1 MSGIGMDTATEK
13 RDGALW
19 QEEAQLQEII
29 ETVANRFG
37 ILEKRLS
44 PILRPHE
51 LATAATEGAKQPPE
65 ERLPALVE
73 RLRARKAAVG
83 VIETKIASVLE
94 RLEI

>member
-1 MSGIGMDTATEK
+1 MSGIGMDAATEK

-44 PILRPHE
+44 PILREHGSAVQTPKE
-51 LATAATEGAKQPPE
+51 PAADN
-65 ERLPALVE
+65 LPDLVE
-73 RLRARKAAVG
+73 RLRARKAAVQA
-83 VIETKIASVLE
+83 IEVKLASVLE